1 MNFNKTLI
9 LHALFLLSSHCLNAQ
24 WEKMGSLYGGTFH
37 VSSDSNRLVAFSL
50 YGTNYVTAVSL
61 DTGKTWTHMTK
72 PTGSLGYIFE
82 YYVQGTKIFA
92 MHRNSVVVSKDD
104 GKSWTE
110 IPRPH
115 PNNKNTQMV
124 ADGNNM
130 YLLAG
135 VDTFFVY
142 KFEDS
147 TNTWVNQS
155 FFPENTVGIT
165 FTSTK
170 IYALTPNG
178 FYTTNK
184 QTINW
189 VKYNAPFVP
198 DLNEEIEVAKLSAS
212 GEAVCAIN
220 HLGDA
225 FASKDAGKTWK
236 KIVLNDTR
244 FNQVAL
250 FKNGKVFLKRSG
262 GVWVSNDTMTT
273 WQQLDKGWV
282 NSYRYRRYKNGL
294 TLMGNTLIAN
304 TESSQSTDFSIANGM
319 MKMDITEQEWQYL
332 PTSPIAHLNI
342 TNLNRSGN
350 AIIAATKEGLLYKS
364 TNSGKTWTP
373 MPIPPLKV
381 QLGFP
386 NSRDLITKD
395 SFILFHGAL
404 DIPPNFGLQTTSVV
418 WSSDYGKTW
427 QNPSSMNPFGSH
439 FFQGDTL
446 YISQPGGTYA
456 SLPPYTSSYWVAP
469 SDFRPHFVV
478 KDQYIVGYNWRY
490 DILITNKTG
499 QILVPSAL
507 NVDYIRDMIVH
518 NDHIIMMRYDSIYIS
533 ANNGFNW
540 RSKKVTGANFLAY
553 MASFN
558 NTLLVVDNNNKA
570 FASNDNGETWVAF
583 KSGLPSEVNGHD
595 NGESGHLVDS
605 NYVYIMFRDI
615 GIFRRSIA
623 DFKVSS
629 IAGKVFNDKNNNG
642 IQEIG
647 EEPLKNVLIKTS
659 SSKVYTVSDSL
670 GNYYLQAELT
680 KDDTV
685 RVVLPSL
692 FATSKPDF
700 YILQD
705 RDSSKNFGIHFL
717 TDIKDLSVT
726 ATAVGPTRPGFNNTL
741 VLTAENK
748 GTVTQNATVTLAYD
762 NRVQYQFATPT
773 PSSNTPQYLTWN
785 FPNFLPFDKKDI
797 KIELKTQ
804 TTVPLSTKLTH
815 VAQILPITNDTM
827 IQDNTDSLRIIVVGS
842 YDPNDKSVNQKDVD
856 VKQLSNPLPL
866 VYTIRFQNTGTFP
879 ATFVRVVDTLSQNL
893 DIASL
898 KVLSSS
904 HLMTYKVKGKG
915 IIEFFFDNINLPDS
929 VSNEKASHGFV
940 KYSIKPLNSLKLK
953 DAVKNTA
960 YIYFD
965 FNTPIKTN
973 TTENLVV
980 TLTNLKNVVDIPTIT
995 LAPNPTSSEFYFQL
1009 PDEAISHSDLLHLSL
1024 IKPTGETVLRQSKH
1038 AEVINS
1044 IDVSTLSS
1052 GLYILK
1058 IQLGNQTYVGKIF
1071 ITR

>member
-1 MNFNKTLI
+1 MNIYKTLA
-9 LHALFLLSSHCLNAQ
+9 LHTLFLMSTHCLNAQ

-61 DTGKTWTHMTK
+61 DTGKTWTNMTK
-72 PTGSLGYIFE
+72 PTGSLGFIFE

-92 MHRNSVVVSKDD
+92 MHRNSVVVSDDD
-104 GKSWTE
+104 GKTWKE
-110 IPRPH
+110 IPRPN
-115 PNNKNTQMV
+115 PNIKNTQMV

-135 VDTFFVY
+135 IDTFFVY
-142 KFEDS
+142 RYEEAN
-147 TNTWVNQS
+147 NTWVNQS
-155 FFPENTVGIT
+155 FFPENTVGT
-165 FTSTK
+165 AFSAHK

-178 FYTTNK
+178 FYVTNR
-184 QTINW
+184 QSINW
-189 VKYNAPFVP
+189 VKYDAPFVP
-198 DLNEEIEVAKLSAS
+198 NLNEEIEVAKLAATDK
-212 GEAVCAIN
+212 AVCAIN

-225 FASKDAGKTWK
+225 FSSKDGGQTWK
-236 KIVLNDTR
+236 KIALNDTR
-244 FNQVAL
+244 FNQMAL

-294 TLMGNTLIAN
+294 TIMGNTLIAN
-304 TESSQSTDFSIANGM
+304 TESSQSTDFSIANGL

-332 PTSPIAHLNI
+332 PTSPIAHLDI
-342 TNLNRSGN
+342 TNLKRSGN
-350 AIIAATKEGLLYKS
+350 AIIAATKDGLLYKS
-364 TNSGKTWTP
+364 TDSGKTWTP
-373 MPIPPLKV
+373 MPLPPLKIR
-381 QLGFP
+381 LGYP
-386 NSRDLITKD
+386 NSKDLITKD
-395 SFILFHGAL
+395 SFILFSGAL
-404 DIPPNFGLQTTSVV
+404 DIPPNFGAETPATV

-427 QNPSSMNPFGSH
+427 QTLSIRNPYYSH

-446 YISQPGGTYA
+446 YVSRFDGTYA

-469 SDFRPHFVV
+469 SYFIPHFVV
-478 KDQYIVGYNWRY
+478 KNDFIVGYNWGY
-490 DILITNKTG
+490 DILVTNKTG
-499 QILVPSAL
+499 QILAPSTL
-507 NVDYIRDMIVH
+507 KVDYIRDMIVH
-518 NDHIIMMRYDSIYIS
+518 NDHIFMLRYDSIYIS

-540 RSKKVTGANFLAY
+540 RSKKIPGSNFLAY
-553 MASFN
+553 AESFN
-558 NTLLVVDNNNKA
+558 NTVLVVDNNNKA
-570 FASNDNGETWVAF
+570 FASNDNGETWVTF
-583 KSGLPSEVNGHD
+583 KSGLPSQVTGHD
-595 NGESGHLVDS
+595 NAESGHAVIGD
-605 NYVYIMFRDI
+605 YVYIMFRDI
-615 GIFRRSIA
+615 GIFRRAIA

-629 IAGKVFNDKNNNG
+629 ISGTVFNDKNNNV
-642 IQEIG
+642 IQDMD
-647 EEPLKNVLIKTS
+647 EEPLKNVIVKTS
-659 SSKVYTVSDSL
+659 TSKVYTVSDSL
-670 GNYYLQAELT
+670 GNYSLQAELT

-685 RVVLPSL
+685 QVVLPSN
-692 FATSKPDF
+692 FATAMPRF

-705 RDSSKNFGIHFL
+705 RDTNKNFGIHFL
-717 TDIKDLSVT
+717 NDIKDLRIT

-748 GTVTQNATVTLAYD
+748 GSVAQNATVSLAYD
-762 NRVQYQFATPT
+762 NRVQYQLATPT
-773 PSSNTPQYLTWN
+773 PSSNTPQHLTWN
-785 FPNFLPFDKKDI
+785 LPNFQPFDKKDI
-797 KIELKTQ
+797 KMELKTPV
-804 TTVPLSTKLTH
+804 TVPLSTQLSH
-815 VAQILPITNDTM
+815 FAQISPITNDTF

-856 VKQLSNPLPL
+856 AKQISNPLPL

-879 ATFVRVVDTLSQNL
+879 ATFVRIVDTLSPNL
-893 DIASL
+893 DIASF

-904 HLMTYKVKGKG
+904 HTMTYKLKGKG

-929 VSNEKASHGFV
+929 LSNEKASHGFV

-965 FNTPIKTN
+965 FNNPIKTN

-980 TLTNLKNVVDIPTIT
+980 SLTNLKNAFDIPTIT
-995 LAPNPTSSEFYFQL
+995 VAPNPTSTAFYFQI
-1009 PDEAISHSDLLHLSL
+1009 PNETTYPTDLLHISL
-1024 IKPTGETVLRQSKH
+1024 IKPTGEEVLTLSKH
-1038 AEVINS
+1038 PETINS

-1058 IQLGNQTYVGKIF
+1058 ILIKNQYYVGKIL
-1071 ITR
+1071 IIR